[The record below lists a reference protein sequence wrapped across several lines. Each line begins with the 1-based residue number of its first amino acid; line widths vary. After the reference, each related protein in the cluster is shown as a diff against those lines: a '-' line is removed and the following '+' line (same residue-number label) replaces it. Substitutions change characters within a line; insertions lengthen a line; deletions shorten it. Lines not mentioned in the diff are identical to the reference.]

1 MKWRLSWEILTVCH
15 VLSAGLGSQINASE
29 LHSAFPQVLPEI
41 PQVLPKVSQ
50 TPKPDKTSGR
60 SVSLSLPKTVKKGP
74 KSGEIDTFRV
84 ILSRLSR
91 FWPFSVVK
99 TLSVTGFSTFWPPFA
114 YLHQTQVRDSLRS
127 VRYTN
132 AKQRENNKNCR
143 LAKYTKPSRGSLS
156 TINCDFRAKID
167 IFRHKTPIHYQ
178 HVLLQLTINY
188 QLCKKL

>member
-1 MKWRLSWEILTVCH
+1 MRWRLSWEILTVCH

-84 ILSRLSR
+84 IFVQIVQVLAVFRGENPVSDWLLDVLATICVPASNTGTR
-91 FWPFSVVK
+91 FAAFS
-99 TLSVTGFSTFWPPFA
+99 
-114 YLHQTQVRDSLRS
+114 SL
-127 VRYTN
+127 YE
-132 AKQRENNKNCR
+132 RE
-143 LAKYTKPSRGSLS
+143 T
-156 TINCDFRAKID
+156 T
-167 IFRHKTPIHYQ
+167 
-178 HVLLQLTINY
+178 
-188 QLCKKL
+188 